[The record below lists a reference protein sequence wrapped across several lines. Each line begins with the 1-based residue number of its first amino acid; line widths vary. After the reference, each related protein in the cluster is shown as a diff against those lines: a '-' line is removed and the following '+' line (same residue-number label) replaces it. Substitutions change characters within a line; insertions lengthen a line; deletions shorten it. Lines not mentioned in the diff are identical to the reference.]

1 MNKKIAEI
9 KIRCYTNFVVGKK
22 KEEIKVN
29 EFREFWDSDGGEEV
43 KNKDKDEL
51 NKKEELDDIQ
61 EIENDENL
69 SEEEKIR
76 RKDKYEKRKLKLLI
90 KEVISLFQKKLLI
103 SFCVLIVVIF
113 FLWLY
118 ISCFCAVYKNSQS
131 KFFLSLLVCYGFAN
145 LMPFVYCLVPTLFI
159 QDAARDESRL
169 SFLLA
174 KVFQII

>member
-22 KEEIKVN
+22 KEEMKVN
-29 EFREFWDSDGGEEV
+29 KFREFWDSDGEGET
-43 KNKDKDEL
+43 KNKDEL

-76 RKDKYEKRKLKLLI
+76 RKEKYEKRRLKLLI
-90 KEVISLFQKKLLI
+90 KEVISLFKRKVII
-103 SFCVLIVVIF
+103 SFCILIVVMF
-113 FLWLY
+113 GVWLY
-118 ISCFCAVYKNSQS
+118 ISCFCVVYNHSKS

-145 LMPFVYCLVPTLFI
+145 IFPFVYCLIPTLFQ
-159 QDAARDESRL
+159 QDAARAESRTSYYL
-169 SFLLA
+169 G